1 MFCTSRKSRLGAKV
15 GELHRPVDDYCRRRF
30 GMILAAKEKYLHE
43 LQAKVV
49 LIVSCVFVC
58 RCSACTPCTNPRS
71 TQSVSRSH
79 HIVACVHVSNTH
91 IRAYMLMHH
100 LGRSKKRANAARG
113 KGKGDSSSVDTPSS
127 EPPETQPG
135 GVSGVDPVSGLTH
148 SEIDRATDAI
158 NAATMGVADM
168 SCFFAM
174 TPADQRPPAAPAF
187 GRAASSSNL
196 ANAHVRTLRY
206 GVCNLPV

>member
-58 RCSACTPCTNPRS
+58 LCSACTPCTNPRS

-79 HIVACVHVSNTH
+79 HLVACMHVSNTH

-100 LGRSKKRANAARG
+100 LGRSKKARQRRQGQRQGRLLEGGNAIVRTAG
-113 KGKGDSSSVDTPSS
+113 NPAGWCLWSGSS
-127 EPPETQPG
+127 ERSYP
-135 GVSGVDPVSGLTH
+135 
-148 SEIDRATDAI
+148 
-158 NAATMGVADM
+158 
-168 SCFFAM
+168 
-174 TPADQRPPAAPAF
+174 
-187 GRAASSSNL
+187 
-196 ANAHVRTLRY
+196 
-206 GVCNLPV
+206 